1 MKHITSQLKTTAKV
15 FIVALVLLLGA
26 HIARAAVSP
35 QFNPP
40 TGAPSAGTNVYPPI
54 HEGAQA
60 QTKNGDLTIGIG
72 NFLGG
77 KTIKGDFVKGVWAML
92 APMII
97 SSDANGFV
105 SSPKYCLPTPAQTT
119 AADYAQNCITTWPT
133 SGTAGLWS
141 ESGNDLFPTN
151 QMKDVKI
158 GSGTSGGSL
167 RANRGFFGPGAI
179 NMTTNDINNSSA
191 IGFFAYNGARNAG
204 IAVEGDGH
212 IQIKAGI
219 AGLGKVLTS
228 DAAGYATWGPG
239 LPIGT
244 INQTMRH
251 DGTNWLANSLLK
263 NNGTNLVNISD
274 PSSPMPQINPPVPTL
289 LVSGNVVAFDVP
301 PTNQQQP
308 IIGYRYVKE
317 MTNTSPVVQITG
329 PNDTPELINY
339 WQNLDQGT
347 FFLGVTGP
355 VNTALQAARI
365 SGPCT
370 DSTYGETIPAGQNY
384 TLTQTL
390 NCNDISYTITNSQDT
405 RPYVYELYSQ
415 RTVHAG
421 SNGYVE
427 YIFKANRYK
436 REAILGP
443 SPTSTGGTLF
453 AVHGQ
458 FSDLNSSAPLL
469 QSSNGVC
476 SDSNGKL
483 IRCSIE
489 IPQPEPLDI
498 KYVRHS
504 WSDINSDS
512 SRYVFCPSSYKAI
525 AASCDTEK
533 GTQVCQVYPAVDG
546 EFGVGNWPVTASNA
560 SFATGTAWSS
570 SGVYTGRSG
579 GEVQCD
585 QDNCDVHIQITC
597 VMP

>member
-1 MKHITSQLKTTAKV
+1 MKHITSQLKVTVKV
-15 FIVALVLLLGA
+15 LTIAIVLLLGT

-133 SGTAGLWS
+133 GGNLPAGQNNQTLRHNGTTWVASDAIKNIVTPVPSVQILLNGKGIVVNGNNGGTQIVDGTA
-141 ESGNDLFPTN
+141 PTT
-151 QMKDVKI
+151 QPQFLTR
-158 GSGTSGGSL
+158 SSL
-167 RANRGFFGPGAI
+167 
-179 NMTTNDINNSSA
+179 
-191 IGFFAYNGARNAG
+191 NG
-204 IAVEGDGH
+204 
-212 IQIKAGI
+212 
-219 AGLGKVLTS
+219 
-228 DAAGYATWGPG
+228 GYATWGPG
-239 LPIGT
+239 LPMGT

-251 DGTNWLANSLLK
+251 DGTNWLADSLLK

-274 PSSPMPQINPPVPTL
+274 PASPIPPINPPVPTL

-301 PTNQQQP
+301 PSNSNPP
-308 IIGYRYVKE
+308 ITGYRYVKE

-329 PNDTPELINY
+329 SNDTPELINY
-339 WQNLDQGT
+339 WQNLGQGG

-370 DSTYGETIPAGQNY
+370 DATYGETIPAGQNY
-384 TLTQTL
+384 TLAQTL
-390 NCNDISYTITNSQDT
+390 NCNDASYTITNSQDT

-415 RTVHAG
+415 RTVHSG

-436 REAILGP
+436 REAIYGQT
-443 SPTSTGGTLF
+443 PTSTGGTLF

-458 FSDLNSSAPLL
+458 FSDLNSSAPLS

-476 SDSNGKL
+476 SDANGKL
-483 IRCSIE
+483 IRCAIE

-504 WSDINSDS
+504 WSDISSNS

-546 EFGVGNWPVTASNA
+546 EFGVGSWPVTASNA